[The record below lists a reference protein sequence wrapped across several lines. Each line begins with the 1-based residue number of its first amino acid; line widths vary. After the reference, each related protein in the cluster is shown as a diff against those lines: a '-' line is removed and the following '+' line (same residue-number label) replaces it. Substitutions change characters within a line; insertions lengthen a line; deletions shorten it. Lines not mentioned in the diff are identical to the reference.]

1 MIWILVYNH
10 TMSKMVTMNKP
21 VTISTQFGIINYD
34 LVSREAI
41 RTKEF
46 DFVALWLLF
55 IILYSLFLS

>member
-55 IILYSLFLS
+55 II